1 MVQCTY
7 SIVDPFLRFHSL
19 SLLIFFFLFLLF
31 SLSPE
36 SIRSLHAT
44 FYITAGVIHDISIV
58 TKYKFAYV

>member
-19 SLLIFFFLFLLF
+19 SLLIFFFFLLF